1 MSSTGYHNELFPLS
15 LDRVSSS
22 PQGDTTI
29 IRLGSGL
36 SANEVRIAN
45 LADGRVTLDA
55 SPGVRSLKDLQ
66 TLVSFHRRRKFCLFS
81 FPARD
86 PLDYTVARGAEGT
99 FATGNGAAGP
109 FQLSKTYAD
118 PSNAD
123 VRRITKPEQGSVK
136 IYVAGVLKTEG
147 VHYALD
153 YLTGKVT
160 FLSGNFPAV
169 GAAIEWEGRFYVPVR
184 FAEDKIPVGEFLLGL
199 KWDASSSQ
207 NLVDDKNTAGEVSP
221 ILLIEDLGA

>member
-1 MSSTGYHNELFPLS
+1 MSNAYHAELFPLS
-15 LDRVSSS
+15 LERVISA
-22 PQGDTTI
+22 PEGDTTI

-36 SANEVRIAN
+36 SASEVRIAN
-45 LADGRVTLDA
+45 LDDGRIMLDA
-55 SPGVRSLKDLQ
+55 VLGVRSLKDLQ
-66 TLVSFHRRRKFCLFS
+66 ALISFQRRRKYCLFS

-99 FATGNGAAGP
+99 FATGNGTAGP
-109 FQLSKTYAD
+109 FQLTKTYAD

-136 IYVAGVLKTEG
+136 IYVGGVLKTEG
-147 VHYALD
+147 VHYTLD
-153 YLTGKVT
+153 YMTGKVT
-160 FLSGNFPAV
+160 FLSGNFPAA

-184 FAEDKIPVGEFLLGL
+184 FAEDKIPVGEFYTSL
-199 KWDASSSQ
+199 KWDAPSSQ
-207 NLVDDKNTAGEVSP
+207 MLVDTAGTGGDISP

>member
-1 MSSTGYHNELFPLS
+1 MSSGYHAEVFPLS
-15 LDRVSSS
+15 LDRVISG

-29 IRLGSGL
+29 IRLGTGL

-45 LADGRVTLDA
+45 LDDGRIMLDA
-55 SPGVRSLKDLQ
+55 VPGVRSLKDLQ
-66 TLVSFHRRRKFCLFS
+66 TLISFQRRRKYCLFS
-81 FPARD
+81 FPVRD
-86 PLDYTVARGAEGT
+86 PLDYTVARGTEGT
-99 FATGNGAAGP
+99 FATGNGTAGP
-109 FQLSKTYAD
+109 VQLTKTYAD

-147 VHYALD
+147 VHYTLD

-160 FLSGNFPAV
+160 FLSGNFPSAGAV
-169 GAAIEWEGRFYVPVR
+169 LEWEGRFYVPVR
-184 FAEDKIPVGEFLLGL
+184 FVEDKIPVGEFFVNY
-199 KWDASSSQ
+199 KWDTSSSQ
-207 NLVDDKNTAGEVSP
+207 NLVDAANTAGEISP